1 MIRIISQINAIVR
14 KKVKPMKNYIKN
26 ISTIIFLI
34 PFVFLACASNSF
46 ENNQKAIIGG
56 VGGAAA
62 GGLIASAFDANTA
75 GVLGGIILGGLIGGA
90 VGDRMDAADR
100 REANQT
106 THAALESKPSGT
118 TTSWH
123 NPDSGNS
130 GAVTPI
136 RTYQA
141 QSGGYC
147 REYEQE
153 VTING
158 ETQTAYGKACRQ
170 PDGNWQ
176 VVQ

>member
-1 MIRIISQINAIVR
+1 MTDH
-14 KKVKPMKNYIKN
+14 IKN
-26 ISTIIFLI
+26 IFIVIFLI
-34 PFVFLACASNSF
+34 PIVFLACASNSF

-75 GVLGGIILGGLIGGA
+75 GVLGGMILGGLIGGA

-100 REANQT
+100 REANRAT
-106 THAALESKPSGT
+106 IAALESKPSNT
-118 TTSWH
+118 TTIWQ

-130 GAVTPI
+130 GTVTPT

-147 REYEQE
+147 REYEQT
-153 VTING
+153 VTISG
-158 ETQTAYGKACRQ
+158 DTQTAYGTACRQ
-170 PDGNWQ
+170 PDGNWHI
-176 VVQ
+176 VQ

>member
-1 MIRIISQINAIVR
+1 MNQ
-14 KKVKPMKNYIKN
+14 YIKN
-26 ISTIIFLI
+26 QSIVIFLI
-34 PFVFLACASNSF
+34 LFAFLGCASNSF
-46 ENNQKAIIGG
+46 ETNQKAIIGG

-62 GGLIASAFDANTA
+62 GGLIASALHANTA
-75 GVLGGIILGGLIGGA
+75 GVIGGMILGGLIGGA

-100 REANQT
+100 REANRAT
-106 THAALESKPSGT
+106 YAALESKSTGT
-118 TTSWH
+118 TTGWQ

-141 QSGGYC
+141 RGGEYC
-147 REYEQE
+147 REYEQK
-153 VTING
+153 VTVSG
-158 ETQTAYGKACRQ
+158 ETQTAYGTACRQ

>member
-1 MIRIISQINAIVR
+1 MTNH
-14 KKVKPMKNYIKN
+14 IKN
-26 ISTIIFLI
+26 QSIVIFLI
-34 PFVFLACASNSF
+34 PFVLFACASNSF

-75 GVLGGIILGGLIGGA
+75 GVLGGMILGGLIGGA

-100 REANQT
+100 REANWA
-106 THAALESKPSGT
+106 THTALESKPSGI
-118 TTSWH
+118 TTSWQ

-130 GAVTPI
+130 GTVTPT

-141 QSGGYC
+141 QGGEYC
-147 REYEQE
+147 REYEQK
-153 VTING
+153 VIISG
-158 ETQTAYGKACRQ
+158 ETQTAYGTACRQ

-176 VVQ
+176 VVK